1 MRIKYSLN
9 HVVELSF
16 YFEDPEGHVI
26 EIYWGTGLPP
36 VSDVHAEPI
45 DLKFLR
51 NGCAEKLSS

>member
-1 MRIKYSLN
+1 VRIKYSLN

-45 DLKFLR
+45 DLEVPEERLR
-51 NGCAEKLSS
+51 REVE